1 MYCLTVLKFRS
12 LKSRHL
18 QSCFLQRAIRKGSAS
33 VLLSWLV
40 CVHLFPYL
48 FTLLSLYACLL
59 LCQIFCFYK
68 EPVIWI
74 RAILVTWFYLCK
86 NRSPSKVKSQGT
98 VDEEFNISFLE
109 GHNSTHNSLTYTQ
122 SCCHYIELCN
132 ETHSYKQN
140 YSRFSDCWDKSDSF

>member
-1 MYCLTVLKFRS
+1 MSECFFWSTLPVFIQVYAHFLGFSGGSDGKESTCSAGDLGSIPESGRFPWRRAWQLTLVFLPGESHGCLTVLKFRS

-18 QSCFLQRAIRKGSAS
+18 QGCFLPRAIRKGSAS

-74 RAILVTWFYLCK
+74 RAILVT
-86 NRSPSKVKSQGT
+86 
-98 VDEEFNISFLE
+98 SF
-109 GHNSTHNSLTYTQ
+109 
-122 SCCHYIELCN
+122 
-132 ETHSYKQN
+132 
-140 YSRFSDCWDKSDSF
+140 